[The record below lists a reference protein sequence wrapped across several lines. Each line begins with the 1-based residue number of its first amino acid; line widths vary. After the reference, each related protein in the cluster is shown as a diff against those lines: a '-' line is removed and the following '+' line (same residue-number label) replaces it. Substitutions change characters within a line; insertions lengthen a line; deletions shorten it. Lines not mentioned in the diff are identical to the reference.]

1 SCNDGIRQTK
11 KEKITNDEYLY
22 LKRNCKSIM
31 RSRPNQELERL
42 LNLDLYVYIAPRH
55 RIRANDIKF
64 GLYKQSPRHYVTGLR
79 ARRQNVGR
87 CFFRVSSVEQ
97 N

>member
-1 SCNDGIRQTK
+1 
-11 KEKITNDEYLY
+11 
-22 LKRNCKSIM
+22 M

-42 LNLDLYVYIAPRH
+42 LNLDLDVYTAPRH

-79 ARRQNVGR
+79 ARRQN
-87 CFFRVSSVEQ
+87 
-97 N
+97 